1 MNFWPIFKKEIN
13 AYFASTSTHV
23 VLTVFLVLSGFFFWT
38 DMALFEKTNV
48 LGTSS
53 VVRGLWSYY
62 FNDIRF
68 LLIFML
74 PLLTMRLFAEE
85 KKLGTI
91 ELLTT
96 YPVRDIEILAGK
108 YLACLSVLL
117 VMLLLTFVN
126 VILVGI
132 IWDFSEIVPVL
143 TGYLGLF
150 LLGCSLIACGVFVSS
165 LTDNQI
171 VAAIGTMGLFVL
183 FWFLTWNEMMG
194 SEELIKVLSRLSLF
208 ERVFDFFEGKINTRD
223 IAFFLLF
230 SCFFI
235 FLTLRSL
242 GSRAWKG
249 LK

>member
-1 MNFWPIFKKEIN
+1 MNFYPNFKRELRSYFTSLV
-13 AYFASTSTHV
+13 AYV
-23 VLTVFLVLSGFFFWT
+23 VLTVFLVISGYYFYT
-38 DMALFEKTNV
+38 DLALFV
-48 LGTSS
+48 VWGGSS
-53 VVRGLWSYY
+53 VQEGLWQYL
-62 FNDIRF
+62 FHDIRLV
-68 LLIFML
+68 LLLTI

-108 YLACLSVLL
+108 YLACLLVFLL
-117 VMLLLTFVN
+117 MLLLTFVN

-183 FWFLTWNEMMG
+183 FWFLTWNAMMG
-194 SEELIKVLSRLSLF
+194 SEELIRVLSRLSLF
-208 ERVFDFFEGKINTRD
+208 DRVYDFLEGKINTKD
-223 IAFFLLF
+223 IVFFLLF
-230 SCFFI
+230 SCFFL

-249 LK
+249 IK

>member
-1 MNFWPIFKKEIN
+1 MNFWPVLKKEVKT
-13 AYFASTSTHV
+13 YFAYASTHV
-23 VLTVFLVLSGFFFWT
+23 VLTVFLVLSGFFFYT
-38 DMALFEKTNV
+38 DMAWFEQTNV
-48 LGTSS
+48 LGTAS
-53 VVRGLWSYY
+53 VVSGLWVYY
-62 FNDIRF
+62 FNDLRF
-68 LLIFML
+68 LLLFIL

-96 YPVRDIEILAGK
+96 YPLRDMEILAGK
-108 YLACLSVLL
+108 YVACMLVL
-117 VMLLLTFVN
+117 VFMLLLTFVN
-126 VILVGI
+126 VVLVGI

-143 TGYLGLF
+143 TGYLGVF
-150 LLGCSLIACGVFVSS
+150 LLGSALIACGVFVSS

-194 SEELIKVLSRLSLF
+194 SEGVIRVLARLSLF
-208 ERVFDFFEGKINTRD
+208 DRVFDFFEGKINTRD
-223 IAFFLLF
+223 IVYFILF

>member
-1 MNFWPIFKKEIN
+1 MNFWPIFKKEVR
-13 AYFASTSTHV
+13 AYFGSSSTHV
-23 VLTVFLVLSGFFFWT
+23 VLTVFLVLSGFFFCT

-48 LGTSS
+48 RGTAS
-53 VVRGLWSYY
+53 VVSGLWVNY
-62 FNDIRF
+62 FNDVRF
-68 LLIFML
+68 LMIFFL

-108 YLACLSVLL
+108 YLACLLVFL

-126 VILVGI
+126 VVLVGI

-143 TGYLGLF
+143 AGYLGLF

-183 FWFLTWNEMMG
+183 FWFLTWNAMMG
-194 SEELIKVLSRLSLF
+194 SEELIRVLSRLSLF
-208 ERVFDFFEGKINTRD
+208 DRVIDFLEGKINTKD
-223 IAFFLLF
+223 VVFFLLV
-230 SCFFI
+230 SCFFL

-242 GSRAWKG
+242 SSRAWKG

>member
-1 MNFWPIFKKEIN
+1 MNFWPIFKKEVKP
-13 AYFASTSTHV
+13 YFASSSTHV
-23 VLTVFLVLSGFFFWT
+23 LLTFFLVLSGFFFYS

-48 LGTSS
+48 RGTAS
-53 VVRGLWSYY
+53 VLSGLWARY
-62 FNDIRF
+62 FDDVRF

-96 YPVRDIEILAGK
+96 YPVRDTEILAGK
-108 YLACLSVLL
+108 YLACLSVFL

-132 IWDFSEIVPVL
+132 IWDFSEIIPVL
-143 TGYLGLF
+143 IGYLGLF
-150 LLGCSLIACGVFVSS
+150 LLGCSLIACGIFVSS
-165 LTDNQI
+165 LTENQV

-194 SEELIKVLSRLSLF
+194 SEELIRTLSRISLF
-208 ERVFDFFEGKINTRD
+208 DRVIDFFEGKINTRD
-223 IAFFLLF
+223 VAFFLLF
-230 SCFFI
+230 SGFFI

-242 GSRAWKG
+242 SSRAWKG

>member
-1 MNFWPIFKKEIN
+1 MNFWPIFKKEIK

-62 FNDIRF
+62 LNDIRF

-165 LTDNQI
+165 LTDNQV

-194 SEELIKVLSRLSLF
+194 SEKLIKVLSRLSLF
-208 ERVFDFFEGKINTRD
+208 ERVFDFFEGRVNTRD

>member
-1 MNFWPIFKKEIN
+1 MNFWPIFKKEIK
-13 AYFASTSTHV
+13 AYFSSTSTHV

-68 LLIFML
+68 LLIFIL

-132 IWDFSEIVPVL
+132 IWDFSEILPVL

>member
-1 MNFWPIFKKEIN
+1 MNFWPIFKKEVK
-13 AYFASTSTHV
+13 AYFASASTHV
-23 VLTVFLVLSGFFFWT
+23 VLTVFVALSGFFFWS
-38 DMALFEKTNV
+38 DMALFEKINV
-48 LGTSS
+48 LGTAS
-53 VVRGLWSYY
+53 VVNGLWGRY
-62 FNDIRF
+62 FDDIRF
-68 LLIFML
+68 LMTLIL

-108 YLACLSVLL
+108 YLACLSVFL

-132 IWDFSEIVPVL
+132 IWDFSEILPVL

-194 SEELIKVLSRLSLF
+194 SEALIKVLSRLSLF

-235 FLTLRSL
+235 FLTLCSL
-242 GSRAWKG
+242 SSRAWKG

>member
-1 MNFWPIFKKEIN
+1 MNFWPIFKKEVS
-13 AYFASTSTHV
+13 AYFGSSSTHV
-23 VLTVFLVLSGFFFWT
+23 VFTVFLVLSGFFFIT
-38 DMALFEKTNV
+38 DMALFEKTNIR
-48 LGTSS
+48 GTAS
-53 VVRGLWSYY
+53 VVSGLWVNYL
-62 FNDIRF
+62 NDVRF
-68 LLIFML
+68 LMIFFL

-108 YLACLSVLL
+108 YLACLLVFL

-143 TGYLGLF
+143 AGYLGLF
-150 LLGCSLIACGVFVSS
+150 LLGCSLISCGVFVSS

-183 FWFLTWNEMMG
+183 FWFLTWNAMMG
-194 SEELIKVLSRLSLF
+194 SEDLIRVLSRLSLF
-208 ERVFDFFEGKINTRD
+208 DRVYDFLEGKINTKD
-223 IAFFLLF
+223 IVFFLLF
-230 SCFFI
+230 SCFFL